1 MKQRKLRRREREA
14 TCARLRVWSSNTQG
28 LPQFRALLGLIQQ
41 TPALRRSCAAVLQQ
55 ETQRDAIG
63 TGIYRE
69 ECARRGVKLTGE
81 PGNTTADGGCSA
93 GVSVAVL
100 ADGPAVTV
108 PCILAEVT
116 RPHAAA
122 GRVAAVAIAFGR
134 G

>member
-1 MKQRKLRRREREA
+1 MNGAPGLHAEGPKGCGSVRLSMKQRKLRRREREA

-69 ECARRGVKLTGE
+69 ECARRGV
-81 PGNTTADGGCSA
+81 
-93 GVSVAVL
+93 
-100 ADGPAVTV
+100 
-108 PCILAEVT
+108 
-116 RPHAAA
+116 
-122 GRVAAVAIAFGR
+122 
-134 G
+134 